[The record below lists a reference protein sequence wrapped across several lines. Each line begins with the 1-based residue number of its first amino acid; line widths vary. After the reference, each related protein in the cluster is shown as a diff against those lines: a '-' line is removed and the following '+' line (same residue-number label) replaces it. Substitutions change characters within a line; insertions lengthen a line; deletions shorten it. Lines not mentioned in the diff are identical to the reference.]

1 MLAGSLTAFPSPR
14 AGRPTLRRLERDFCK
29 EVYKELRTASQTGA
43 LKRRRR
49 ADASGNTADTSAPP
63 LFPCPST
70 RASAVSSHTRRQGGK
85 HGVCLPARSL
95 RDPQPQ
101 PGSIDP
107 EPPASRLPTA
117 PADGREKGEEK
128 GRGRFWQLG
137 AGCTN
142 VQLLVGLWWF
152 SLPCPAAAGAP
163 GALPMQTM
171 LPASNRRPA
180 GGLTSKLRP
189 GGEPGSTERRGS
201 WGGRED
207 VLGCEKLTGD
217 GAGAAP
223 RGTAQE
229 GGTCLSRSFLPGKGR
244 CQVVLSPCLSP

>member
-1 MLAGSLTAFPSPR
+1 M
-14 AGRPTLRRLERDFCK
+14 
-29 EVYKELRTASQTGA
+29 QTGA
-43 LKRRRR
+43 LKRRLT
-49 ADASGNTADTSAPP
+49 ADASGNTANTSAPP
-63 LFPCPST
+63 LLPCPST
-70 RASAVSSHTRRQGGK
+70 RARPVSSHTRRQGGK

-95 RDPQPQ
+95 RDPQRQ

-142 VQLLVGLWWF
+142 VQLLVGLWRF
-152 SLPCPAAAGAP
+152 SSPCPAAAGAP
-163 GALPMQTM
+163 GALPTQMM
-171 LPASNRRPA
+171 LPASNHRPA
-180 GGLTSKLRP
+180 GGLTSELRP

-207 VLGCEKLTGD
+207 VLGREKLTGD

-229 GGTCLSRSFLPGKGR
+229 GGTCLSRSFLPGKGK
-244 CQVVLSPCLSP
+244 CQVVLSPRLSP